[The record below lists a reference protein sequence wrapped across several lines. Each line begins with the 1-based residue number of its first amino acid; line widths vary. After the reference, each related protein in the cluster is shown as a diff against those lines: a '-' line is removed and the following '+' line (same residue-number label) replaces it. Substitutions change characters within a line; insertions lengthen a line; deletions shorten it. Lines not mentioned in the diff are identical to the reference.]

1 MSPQWVEMSEGARRF
16 IRTLARGE
24 AEGVRVHWS
33 NLDERTRA
41 ALRAVEEIQ
50 VLLAR
55 LDAESEWI
63 RANMFLPLPG
73 RTLHPGLKA
82 LRLQTQ
88 TELGRVRQWA
98 RSLIRQHSCAVASPR
113 MNGRH
118 YIAAV
123 AFADYLSPIP
133 GLLATVL
140 FGSVAR
146 GEEKDDSDID
156 LMLVHSPS
164 LTKHRFDQAV
174 RDRLEPL
181 RDCPKPLGSHVHLK
195 PGTLGLDNPPPFHL
209 LRRTSIPRQ
218 WEDAGL
224 DGDAVR
230 ILWSINSAADLVER
244 RRRGKPFAVRTYK
257 DGAAIVWHSGPPV
270 DSTKQG
276 DVGQSPRIYEATATV
291 EVWADCTLYIG
302 QAKCVVHQRPGP
314 NGPLSLATAGFSWR
328 GRKTLPTRMK
338 HRIERL
344 LEKWTDA
351 VITE

>member
-1 MSPQWVEMSEGARRF
+1 MSPQWVEMSEEARRF
-16 IRTLARGE
+16 IRILARGE
-24 AEGVRVHWS
+24 REGVRVHWS
-33 NLDERTRA
+33 NLDERTRV

-73 RTLHPGLKA
+73 RTLHPALKA

-164 LTKHRFDQAV
+164 LTKHGFDQAV
-174 RDRLEPL
+174 RDHRELSRPH
-181 RDCPKPLGSHVHLK
+181 DM
-195 PGTLGLDNPPPFHL
+195 
-209 LRRTSIPRQ
+209 PR
-218 WEDAGL
+218 
-224 DGDAVR
+224 VR
-230 ILWSINSAADLVER
+230 FSA
-244 RRRGKPFAVRTYK
+244 
-257 DGAAIVWHSGPPV
+257 
-270 DSTKQG
+270 
-276 DVGQSPRIYEATATV
+276 
-291 EVWADCTLYIG
+291 
-302 QAKCVVHQRPGP
+302 
-314 NGPLSLATAGFSWR
+314 
-328 GRKTLPTRMK
+328 
-338 HRIERL
+338 
-344 LEKWTDA
+344 
-351 VITE
+351 